1 MQTLS
6 RRYRV
11 VLILLLVIT
20 STPTFAGKAAL
31 KKINTIAA
39 TETTSCPASGSGA
52 IATID
57 WVERADWINV
67 KKDVSPAAKG
77 DGITDDT
84 LALQAALNR
93 IGKSP
98 GDPKVVYLPA
108 GTYRITKTIG
118 ITEREGGMLIGHG
131 ASTRIVWGG
140 RKWARMFWSNGASRQ
155 TYLGM
160 VWDGN
165 NKAAV
170 GIDHDSKTLYE
181 TRVMHEQMEFR
192 NFLEAGIRVGHQQ
205 KLASAEMLYL
215 NLKFQNNKNGVLLQD
230 WNDYNNI
237 FDGCQFVHN
246 GYGIRAEKGNVIVRN
261 SRFEGSL
268 QSDLYLSTHS
278 HSVRRVIS
286 SGSNAFIRTVRG
298 PIAGSSIRVQE
309 AIVTGWK
316 STDGAI
322 VSDLRGP
329 LTLIDVN
336 FSMPPAN
343 KPPIRLNNPSYMKQ
357 VAITANVVSP
367 KTKSLIDSG
376 LNGVVKN
383 IAVTPHQPQFADN
396 TVFLRNHYPV
406 AEKILDV
413 KVDCGA
419 KGDGLVDDTRMIQKC
434 LALANASVESTV
446 LYFPSGTYR
455 VTDTIDTPA
464 GANFQIEGTGWHSR
478 IVRTDLHEGT
488 ALHVHD
494 PDGLR
499 VMHLTV
505 GRMNKGVSLLQTASK
520 AAHVYYHNLYGY
532 HDDELKE
539 SWMVFD
545 AMPAGSRI
553 VSQHLDGRLNIRNSS
568 EATVLLGSL
577 ISVQT
582 VIEGESPSSGFLGIL
597 SRVSALSDYPLVI
610 KDNQSLVQTD
620 WYNEQTSH
628 LVALQGGGE
637 RWGQVILDHTEAS
650 LTQPMIAT
658 LDDYK
663 GLFAQFGGM
672 FGLPLDNRS
681 RRIQVQHGND
691 IDLVLAGNIYWNQAP
706 VIENVN
712 QSRIHTLANLIQDSS
727 GQMQT
732 AQRVVDARMSKRGES
747 QFNSALE
754 AFRTL
759 GAQDLLL
766 NYCK

>member
-1 MQTLS
+1 MQALLW
-6 RRYRV
+6 RYRV
-11 VLILLLVIT
+11 IVILFLVMT
-20 STPTFAGKAAL
+20 STPTLAGKAVQ
-31 KKINTIAA
+31 KKVNSIAT
-39 TETTSCPASGSGA
+39 TETTSCLASGSGT

-57 WVERADWINV
+57 WRERSDWINV
-67 KKDVSPAAKG
+67 KKDVLPAARG

-118 ITEREGGMLIGHG
+118 ITEREGGMLIGQG
-131 ASTRIVWGG
+131 ASTRIIWGG
-140 RKWARMFWSNGASRQ
+140 KKWARMFWSNGASRQ

-246 GYGIRAEKGNVIVRN
+246 GYGIRAEKGNVNVRN

-316 STDGAI
+316 STEGAI

-376 LNGVVKN
+376 PNGVVKN
-383 IAVTPHQPQFADN
+383 ISVTPHRPQFADN

-406 AEKILDV
+406 AEKTLDV
-413 KVDCGA
+413 KMDCGA
-419 KGDGLVDDTRMIQKC
+419 KGDGLVDDTAMIRRC
-434 LALANASVESTV
+434 LALANAATVSAV

-478 IVRTDLHEGT
+478 IISANSHEGAT
-488 ALHVHD
+488 LHVHD

-499 VMHLTV
+499 VMHLV
-505 GRMNKGVSLLQTASK
+505 IGRMNSGVSLHQTASK
-520 AAHVYYHNLYGY
+520 AAHVYYHNIYGY

-553 VSQHLDGRLNIRNSS
+553 VSQHLDGRLNISNSS
-568 EATVLLGSL
+568 EATILLGSL
-577 ISVQT
+577 ISAQT
-582 VIEGESPSSGFLGIL
+582 VIEGESPPSGFLGIL
-597 SRVSALSDYPLVI
+597 SRVSGLSDYPLVI

-620 WYNEQTSH
+620 WYNEQTPH

-650 LTQPMIAT
+650 VTEPIIAT
-658 LDDYK
+658 VDDYK

-672 FGLPLDNRS
+672 FGLPRDNRS
-681 RRIQVQHGND
+681 RRIQVQNGND
-691 IDLVLAGNIYWNQAP
+691 TDLVLAGNIYWNQAP
-706 VIENVN
+706 VIDNVN
-712 QSRIHTLANLIQDSS
+712 QSQIHTLANLINDPS

-732 AQRVVDARMSKRGES
+732 AQRVLDDHMTKRGES
-747 QFNSALE
+747 QFNSAIE

-759 GAQDLLL
+759 GTQDLLL